1 MNISWD
7 ELNNLEQ
14 EYGDSFYILDIRKF
28 EKNYKDFLEGFRS
41 IYPKTNF
48 GYSYKTN
55 YIPFLCKSVNSMG
68 GYAEVVSQMEY
79 ELALR
84 VGVKP
89 ENIIFNGPLKHKDDL
104 EKAILKGSTVNLDCQ
119 EEVEIVA
126 ALARRFPEHKIE
138 VGIRCNFDIGA
149 NRISRFGF
157 DVEAGELD
165 RIFKTFAEL
174 DNCSVAGLHCHLNTV
189 TRSIESYALRTQKI
203 LELSDYYFQNS
214 TPKFLDIG
222 GGFFS
227 HMTDDLQQQFDF
239 HIPSYQEYAT
249 AIASQF
255 KEHFSSSSNPELIP
269 ELILE
274 PGVAVVADVMKYVGK
289 IVGLKTIRSRQLALF
304 VGSIHNVKP
313 TMTDKKLS
321 SKLYANPHNNHHDKI
336 KAPVDL
342 VGYTCMEHDCLYK
355 DYTEEVGIGDYLVFD
370 NIGAYTVVFKP
381 PFIRPNP
388 PIVSYD
394 SAVNEYSLCRR
405 QETST
410 DVFSTYII

>member
-1 MNISWD
+1 MSISWD
-7 ELNNLEQ
+7 ELNNLEK
-14 EYGDSFYILDIRKF
+14 EYGDSFYILDLRKF
-28 EKNYKDFLEGFRS
+28 ENNYKDFLEGFRK
-41 IYPKTNF
+41 IYPKANF

-55 YIPFLCKSVNSMG
+55 YVPLLCKSVNLMG

-79 ELALR
+79 ELALQI
-84 VGVKP
+84 GVKP
-89 ENIIFNGPLKHKDDL
+89 EKIIFNGPLKHQNDL
-104 EKAILKGSTVNLDCQ
+104 EKAIIKGSKINLDCQ

-149 NRISRFGF
+149 SRISRFGF

-165 RIFKTFAEL
+165 NIFRAFAEL

-189 TRSIESYALRTQKI
+189 TRSIDSYALRTQKI

-214 TPKFLDIG
+214 NPKFLDIG

-227 HMTDDLQQQFDF
+227 SMADDLRQQFDF

-255 KEHFSSSSNPELIP
+255 KERFLSSSNLELIP

-289 IVGLKTIRSRQLALF
+289 IVGLKTIRSRKIALV

-321 SKLYANPHNNHHDKI
+321 SKLYVNPNISHQHKI
-336 KAPVDL
+336 KGPCDL

-355 DYTEEVGIGDYLVFD
+355 DYAEEVGIGDYLVFD
-370 NIGAYTVVFKP
+370 NIGAYTIVFKP

-388 PIVSYD
+388 PIISYD
-394 SAVNEYSLCRR
+394 SAMNEYSLCRR
-405 QETST
+405 KETSA
-410 DVFSTYII
+410 DVFSTYVI

>member
-7 ELNNLEQ
+7 ELNNLEK
-14 EYGDSFYILDIRKF
+14 EYGDSFYILDLRKF
-28 EKNYKDFLEGFRS
+28 EQNYKDFLEGFRN
-41 IYPKTNF
+41 IYPKSNF

-55 YIPFLCKSVNSMG
+55 YIPLLCKSVNSMG

-104 EKAILKGSTVNLDCQ
+104 EKAIFKGSTVNLDCQ
-119 EEVEIVA
+119 EEVDIVV
-126 ALARRFPEHKIE
+126 ALARRFQDRKIE

-165 RIFKTFAEL
+165 NIFQAFAPL

-189 TRSIESYALRTQKI
+189 TRSIDSYALRTQKL
-203 LELSDYYFQNS
+203 LELSDYYFGDS

-227 HMTDDLQQQFDF
+227 HMTDDLRTQFDF

-255 KEHFSSSSNPELIP
+255 KEHFSSSKNPELMP

-289 IVGLKTIRSRQLALF
+289 IVGLKTIRSRQLALV

-321 SKLYANPHNNHHDKI
+321 SKLYVNPNNNYQDKI

-355 DYTEEVGIGDYLVFD
+355 DYTEEVGIGDYLVFE

-388 PIVSYD
+388 PIISYD

-410 DVFSTYII
+410 DVFSTYVI